1 MQPIKKD
8 DKPKRITSRAS
19 RRNVSKARNRLKREV
34 DQGKISKKRAK
45 KRLTRRIENTTQR
58 EVDRITKGNTKGGVR
73 SNTSERVR
81 NELISRL
88 INSAK
93 RRYGRG

>member
-1 MQPIKKD
+1 MSQPLKD

-19 RRNVSKARNRLKREV
+19 RKKVSKARNRIVSKL
-34 DQGKISKKRAK
+34 DQGKISKKKAA
-45 KRLTRRIENTTQR
+45 KRLTRRIENTTR
-58 EVDRITKGNTKGGVR
+58 KETDRIGGGR
-73 SNTSERVR
+73 NTSERVR